1 MVGVPHHGVV
11 TGGCLPGSV
20 SRELRRVEPI
30 DQAVWGECFM
40 MISYSLTGVTLSR
53 SPNPL
58 SKSLIQAFYT

>member
-30 DQAVWGECFM
+30 DQA
-40 MISYSLTGVTLSR
+40 GVGRMLYDDFLQPYRCHFITVAEPS
-53 SPNPL
+53 
-58 SKSLIQAFYT
+58 